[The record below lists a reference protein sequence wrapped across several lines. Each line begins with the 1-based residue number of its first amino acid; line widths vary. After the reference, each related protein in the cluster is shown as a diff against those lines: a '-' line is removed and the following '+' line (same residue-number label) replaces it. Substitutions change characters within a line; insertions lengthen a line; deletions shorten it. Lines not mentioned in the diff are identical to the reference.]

1 MKFFIHKPERKPGI
15 DESWC
20 IVKTWDGQI
29 VECTFDKDSEYFYT
43 RYGTAGYKCVVD
55 IIQWWCY
62 RDSLISHLES
72 EEEFEDDVSVQ

>member
-29 VECTFDKDSEYFYT
+29 VECTFDKDSE
-43 RYGTAGYKCVVD
+43 
-55 IIQWWCY
+55 
-62 RDSLISHLES
+62 
-72 EEEFEDDVSVQ
+72 